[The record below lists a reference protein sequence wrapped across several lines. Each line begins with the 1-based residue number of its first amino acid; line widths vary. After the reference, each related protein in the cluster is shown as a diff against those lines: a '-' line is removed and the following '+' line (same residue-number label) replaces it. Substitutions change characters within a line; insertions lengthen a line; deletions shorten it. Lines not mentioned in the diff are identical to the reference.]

1 MTKLSTPLPT
11 NLPENWTYGQ
21 IIAPTGQEVG
31 LPANYGYNYLM
42 NQVNNAQKAALEL
55 ERKKAELDMGNLESP
70 STALYN
76 LGAKPSENLLDNWY
90 FVGGGKDGQF
100 PINQRGQEKY
110 AIPYGYTFD
119 RWNNSSQTEHVF
131 LQTNGVYTEG
141 GIRQIHED
149 WQEASWAG
157 KTMTASV
164 LLESGLS
171 TFTFT
176 YPDSTNRAGVGS
188 SDGVIVIGRVQ
199 NYGWNKPTFGIFPD
213 ETKIIAAKL
222 EFGAKQTLARRT
234 ATSWQLLE
242 IPDYTVELAKC
253 QQYFERIHLPVGVPM
268 IRCKT
273 NLLKFTTEMVQ
284 EKRLDAP
291 TITPQEMYVTRF
303 SDNAGVYGAFVKKE
317 PTCSS
322 VGRCIIVSF
331 EDEWVNVVNAGDAA
345 YLGGKSYIDI
355 SAEL

>member
-55 ERKKAELDMGNLESP
+55 EDKKADLDMSNLDSP

-157 KTMTASV
+157 KTMTASA
-164 LLESGLS
+164 LFLDSLYS
-171 TFTFT
+171 CTFS
-176 YPDSTNRAGVGS
+176 YPEAANTGGVFS
-188 SDGVIVIGRVQ
+188 SDGVIAIGRIY
-199 NYGWNKPTFGIFPD
+199 NYGWSKPTFGIMFD
-213 ETKIIAAKL
+213 HIVDGKSKTLLAAKL
-222 EFGAKQTLARRT
+222 EFGKTQSLARKT
-234 ATSWQLLE
+234 ETGWELLE
-242 IPDYTVELAKC
+242 TPLYTNELLKC
-253 QQYFERIHLPVGVPM
+253 MRFYQKSRIAYTIINEECQNIHLFPM
-268 IRCKT
+268 R
-273 NLLKFTTEMVQ
+273 TT
-284 EKRLDAP
+284 P
-291 TITPQEMYVTRF
+291 TIITNQNQISIDYVTNTSFR
-303 SDNAGVYGAFVKKE
+303 VKNKTTPYTTDYNWE
-317 PTCSS
+317 
-322 VGRCIIVSF
+322 
-331 EDEWVNVVNAGDAA
+331 A
-345 YLGGKSYIDI
+345 

>member
-1 MTKLSTPLPT
+1 MPLTTPLPA

-42 NQVNNAQKAALEL
+42 NQVNNVQKAALEL
-55 ERKKAELDMGNLESP
+55 EDKKADLDMSNLDSP
-70 STALYN
+70 SSALYN
-76 LGAKPSENLLDNWY
+76 LGAKPNENLLDNWY
-90 FVGGGKDGQF
+90 FVGGGTVGNF
-100 PINQRGQEKY
+100 PINQRGKASYNVEY
-110 AIPYGYTFD
+110 SYTFD
-119 RWNNSSQTEHVF
+119 RWLSSAVSTYPVTIEVD
-131 LQTNGVYTEG
+131 GVVAEG